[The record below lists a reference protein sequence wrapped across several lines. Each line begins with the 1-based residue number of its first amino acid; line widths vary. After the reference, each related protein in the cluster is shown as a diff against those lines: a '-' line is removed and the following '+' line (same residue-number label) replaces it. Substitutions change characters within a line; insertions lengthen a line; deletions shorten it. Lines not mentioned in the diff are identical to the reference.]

1 MSDKPLIVQGD
12 LTLLLETEGPG
23 YLAARDAIAPF
34 TELVKSPE
42 YVHTYR
48 ISHLSLWNAAATGR
62 TADEV
67 LNALN
72 LHSRFPV
79 PQNVV
84 REITSY
90 MGRYGTLQLVREGD
104 ELHLVAK
111 DPLALIE
118 ARHVKAAQ
126 PWMLDLLAP
135 DRCRVDSRFRGHLKL
150 ALTLAGLPV
159 EDLAGYT
166 VGDPLSF
173 TTRDT
178 TVSGKPFH
186 LRDYQRE
193 AGEIFHAAGSVKGGC
208 GTVVLPCGAGKTV
221 VAIGAMALAQ
231 CHTLILTTNVVAVR
245 QWIREIIDKTTLT
258 ADQVG
263 EYTGETK
270 DIKPVTLATYQI
282 LTYRQKKDAD
292 FPHFGLFAAKKWG
305 LIVYDEVHL
314 LPAPVFRV
322 SAEVQ
327 ATRRLG
333 LTATLVREDG
343 KEGDVFALIGPKRYD
358 VPWKTLEAQGW
369 IATATCTEIRLPQ
382 PLSRYVEYAQSTDRD
397 RVRIASEN
405 PAKKAVVE
413 ELIERHR
420 GESVLVIGQYIT
432 QLEQLA
438 ADLDLPLITGQTPQ
452 RDRERLYKSFRDGVI
467 PALIVSKVGNF
478 AIDLPEA
485 SVMVQISG
493 TFGSRQEEA
502 QRLGRILRPKED
514 GRQAHFYSLVTRDT
528 REQEFS
534 LHRQLFLVEQGYQYK
549 VEIREIGAGA

>member
-23 YLAARDAIAPF
+23 YLPARDAIAPF

-48 ISHLSLWNAAATGR
+48 VSHLSLWNAAATGR
-62 TADEV
+62 SADDV
-67 LNALN
+67 LAALHE
-72 LHSRFPV
+72 HSRFPV

-84 REITSY
+84 REITQY

-111 DPLALIE
+111 DPLALTE

-135 DRCRVDSRFRGHLKL
+135 DRCRVDARFRGHLKL

-173 TTRDT
+173 TLRETC
-178 TVSGKPFH
+178 VSGKPFQ

-245 QWIREIIDKTTLT
+245 QWIREILDKTTLT
-258 ADQVG
+258 EDQVG
-263 EYTGETK
+263 EYTGEVK

-382 PLSRYVEYAQSTDRD
+382 PISRYVEYAQSTDRE

-413 ELIERHR
+413 ELIEAHK
-420 GESVLVIGQYIT
+420 GESILVIGQYIS
-432 QLEQLA
+432 QLEELA
-438 ADLDLPLITGQTPQ
+438 AELDLPLITGQTPQ
-452 RDRERLYKSFRDGVI
+452 RERERLYKDFRDGRI

-528 REQEFS
+528 REQEFA

-549 VEIREIGAGA
+549 VEVRELGVG

>member
-48 ISHLSLWNAAATGR
+48 VSHLSLWNAAATGR
-62 TADEV
+62 NAEDV
-67 LNALN
+67 LAALHE
-72 LHSRFPV
+72 HSRFPV

-84 REITSY
+84 REITQY
-90 MGRYGTLQLVREGD
+90 MGRYGTLQLLREGD
-104 ELHLVAK
+104 ELLLVAK
-111 DPLALIE
+111 DPLALSE

-126 PWMLDLLAP
+126 PWLLDMVAP
-135 DRCRVDSRFRGHLKL
+135 DRCRVDARFRGHLKL

-173 TTRDT
+173 TLRD
-178 TVSGKPFH
+178 VAASGKPFH

-245 QWIREIIDKTTLT
+245 QWIREILDKTTLT
-258 ADQVG
+258 EEQVG
-263 EYTGETK
+263 EYTGESK
-270 DIKPVTLATYQI
+270 DIKPVTIATYQI

-292 FPHFGLFAAKKWG
+292 FPHFGLFAARKWG

-382 PLSRYVEYAQSTDRD
+382 PISRYVEYAQSTDRE

-413 ELIERHR
+413 ELIDAHK
-420 GESVLVIGQYIT
+420 GESVLVIGQYIQ
-432 QLEQLA
+432 QLEELA

-452 RDRERLYKSFRDGVI
+452 RERERLYKDFREGRI

-528 REQEFS
+528 REQEFA

-549 VEIREIGAGA
+549 VEIRELGVG

>member
-1 MSDKPLIVQGD
+1 MSEKPLIVQGD

-67 LNALN
+67 LQSLIT
-72 LHSRFPV
+72 HSRFPV

-84 REITSY
+84 REITQY
-90 MGRYGTLQLVREGD
+90 MGRYGTLQLVQEGS

-111 DPLALIE
+111 DPLALAE

-126 PWMLDLLAP
+126 PWLLDQLAP
-135 DRCRVDSRFRGHLKL
+135 DRCLVDRAFRGHLKL
-150 ALTLAGLPV
+150 SLTLAGLPV

-173 TTRDT
+173 QLRETTR
-178 TVSGKPFH
+178 SGKPFH
-186 LRDYQRE
+186 LRTYQSE
-193 AGEIFHAAGSVKGGC
+193 AAEIFHAAGSVKGGA
-208 GTVVLPCGAGKTV
+208 GTIVLPCGAGKTV
-221 VAIGAMALAQ
+221 VAIGAMNLCQ

-245 QWIREIIDKTTLT
+245 QWIQEILDKTTL
-258 ADQVG
+258 DPSQVG
-263 EYTGETK
+263 EYTGEVK

-282 LTYRQKKDAD
+282 LTYRRSKEDS
-292 FPHFGLFAAKKWG
+292 FPHFGLFQAKNWG

-358 VPWKTLEAQGW
+358 VPWKTLESQGW
-369 IATATCTEIRLPQ
+369 IATARCTEIRLPQ
-382 PLSRYVEYAQSTDRD
+382 PISRYVEYAQATERD
-397 RVRIASEN
+397 KVRIASEN
-405 PAKKAVVE
+405 PAKRAVVE
-413 ELIERHR
+413 ELLERHPE
-420 GESVLVIGQYIT
+420 ESVLVIGQYLA
-432 QLEQLA
+432 QLEELA
-438 ADLDLPLITGQTPQ
+438 ADLDIPLITGKTPQ
-452 RDRERLYKSFRDGVI
+452 KQREELFGKFRSGKLRV
-467 PALIVSKVGNF
+467 LMVSKVGNF
-478 AIDLPEA
+478 AIDLPDA

-514 GRQAHFYSLVTRDT
+514 GRQAHFYTLVTRDT
-528 REQEFS
+528 REQEFAM
-534 LHRQLFLVEQGYQYK
+534 HRQLFLVEQGYQYH
-549 VEIREIGAGA
+549 VEIREPGKG

>member
-23 YLAARDAIAPF
+23 YLPARDAIAPF

-48 ISHLSLWNAAATGR
+48 VSHLSLWNAAATGR
-62 TADEV
+62 SADDV
-67 LNALN
+67 LAALHE
-72 LHSRFPV
+72 HSRFPV

-84 REITSY
+84 REITQY

-111 DPLALIE
+111 DPLALTE

-135 DRCRVDSRFRGHLKL
+135 DRCRVDARFRGHLKL

-173 TTRDT
+173 TLRETC
-178 TVSGKPFH
+178 VSGKPFH

-245 QWIREIIDKTTLT
+245 QWIREILDKTTLT
-258 ADQVG
+258 EDQVG
-263 EYTGETK
+263 EYTGEVK

-382 PLSRYVEYAQSTDRD
+382 PISRYVEYAQSTDRE

-413 ELIERHR
+413 ELIEAHK
-420 GESVLVIGQYIT
+420 GESILVIGQYIS
-432 QLEQLA
+432 QLEELA
-438 ADLDLPLITGQTPQ
+438 AELDLPLITGQTPQ
-452 RDRERLYKSFRDGVI
+452 RERERLYKDFRDGRI

-528 REQEFS
+528 REQEFA

-549 VEIREIGAGA
+549 VEVRELGVG

>member
-48 ISHLSLWNAAATGR
+48 VSHLSLWNAAATGR
-62 TADEV
+62 SADDV
-67 LNALN
+67 LAALHE
-72 LHSRFPV
+72 HSRFPV

-84 REITSY
+84 REITQY
-90 MGRYGTLQLVREGD
+90 MGRYGTLQLMREGD

-111 DPLALIE
+111 DPLALTE

-135 DRCRVDSRFRGHLKL
+135 DRCRVDARFRGHLKL

-173 TTRDT
+173 TLRETC
-178 TVSGKPFH
+178 VSGKPFH

-245 QWIREIIDKTTLT
+245 QWMREIIDKTTLT
-258 ADQVG
+258 EDQVG
-263 EYTGETK
+263 EYTGEVK

-382 PLSRYVEYAQSTDRD
+382 PISRYVEYAQSTDRE

-405 PAKKAVVE
+405 PAKTAVVE
-413 ELIERHR
+413 ELIEAHR
-420 GESVLVIGQYIT
+420 GESILVIGQYIT
-432 QLEQLA
+432 QLEELA
-438 ADLDLPLITGQTPQ
+438 AELDLPLITGQTPQ
-452 RDRERLYKSFRDGVI
+452 RERERLYKDFREGRI

-528 REQEFS
+528 REQEFA

-549 VEIREIGAGA
+549 VEVRELGVG

>member
-1 MSDKPLIVQGD
+1 MSEKPLIVQGD
-12 LTLLLETEGPG
+12 MTLLLETEGPG

-62 TADEV
+62 TAEQV
-67 LNALN
+67 LGALIE
-72 LHSRFPV
+72 HSRFPV
-79 PQNVV
+79 PQTVT
-84 REITSY
+84 REITQY
-90 MGRYGTLQLVREGD
+90 MGRYGTLRLEKVGGD
-104 ELHLVAK
+104 LLLTAQ
-111 DPLALIE
+111 DPLTLME

-126 PWMLDLLAP
+126 PWLLDQLAP
-135 DRCRVDSRFRGHLKL
+135 DRCLVDARFRGHLKL

-166 VGDPLSF
+166 VGDPLTSQL
-173 TTRDT
+173 RDQT
-178 TVSGKPFH
+178 LTGKPFH
-186 LRDYQRE
+186 LRNYQME
-193 AGEIFHAAGSVKGGC
+193 AAEIFYAAGSAKGGA

-221 VAIGAMALAQ
+221 VALGAMNLCQ
-231 CHTLILTTNVVAVR
+231 CHTLILTTNVMAVR
-245 QWIREIIDKTTLT
+245 QWIREILDKTTLT
-258 ADQVG
+258 EDQVG
-263 EYTGETK
+263 EYTGQIK

-282 LTYRQKKDAD
+282 LTYRKTKDD
-292 FPHFGLFAAKKWG
+292 SFPHFGLFQARKWG

-358 VPWKTLEAQGW
+358 VPWKTLESQGW

-382 PLSRYVEYAQSTDRD
+382 PLARYVEYAQASDREK
-397 RVRIASEN
+397 VRIASEN
-405 PAKKAVVE
+405 PGKRAVVE
-413 ELIERHR
+413 ELIEAHP
-420 GESVLVIGQYIT
+420 GEPILVIGQYLA
-432 QLEQLA
+432 QLEQLSA
-438 ADLDLPLITGQTPQ
+438 ELNLPLITGKTPQ
-452 RDRERLYKSFRDGVI
+452 REREVLYGDFREGRLRC
-467 PALIVSKVGNF
+467 LIVSKVGNF

-485 SVMVQISG
+485 SVMVQVSG

-514 GRQAHFYSLVTRDT
+514 GRQAHFYTLVTRDT
-528 REQEFS
+528 REQEFAM
-534 LHRQLFLVEQGYQYK
+534 HRQLFLVEQGYQYK
-549 VEIREIGAGA
+549 VEIREPGKG

>member
-1 MSDKPLIVQGD
+1 MSEKPLIVQGD
-12 LTLLLETEGPG
+12 MTLLLETEGPG

-62 TADEV
+62 TAEQV
-67 LNALN
+67 LGALIE
-72 LHSRFPV
+72 HSRFPV
-79 PQNVV
+79 PQTVT
-84 REITSY
+84 REITQY
-90 MGRYGTLQLVREGD
+90 MGRYGTLKLERVGD
-104 ELHLVAK
+104 DLLLTAK
-111 DPLALIE
+111 DPLTLME

-126 PWMLDLLAP
+126 PWLLDQLAP
-135 DRCRVDSRFRGHLKL
+135 DRCIVDGRFRGHLKL

-159 EDLAGYT
+159 ENLAGYT

-173 TTRDT
+173 QLRDQT
-178 TVSGKPFH
+178 LTGKPFG
-186 LRDYQRE
+186 LRGYQME
-193 AGEIFHAAGSVKGGC
+193 AAEIFYAAGSAKGGA

-221 VAIGAMALAQ
+221 VALGSMNLCQ
-231 CHTLILTTNVVAVR
+231 CHTLILTTNVMAVR
-245 QWIREIIDKTTLT
+245 QWIREVLDKTTLT
-258 ADQVG
+258 EDQVG
-263 EYTGETK
+263 EYTGQIK

-282 LTYRQKKDAD
+282 LTYRKTKDD
-292 FPHFGLFAAKKWG
+292 SFPHFGLFQARKWG

-358 VPWKTLEAQGW
+358 VPWKTLESQGW

-382 PLSRYVEYAQSTDRD
+382 PLARYVEYAQATDREK
-397 RVRIASEN
+397 VRIASEN
-405 PAKKAVVE
+405 PGKRAVVE
-413 ELIERHR
+413 EIIEAHP
-420 GESVLVIGQYIT
+420 GEPILVIGQYLA
-432 QLEQLA
+432 QLEQLSA
-438 ADLDLPLITGQTPQ
+438 ELDLPLITGKTPQ
-452 RDRERLYKSFRDGVI
+452 REREVLSGAFREGRLRC
-467 PALIVSKVGNF
+467 LIVSKVGNF

-485 SVMVQISG
+485 SVMVQVSG

-514 GRQAHFYSLVTRDT
+514 GQ
-528 REQEFS
+528 
-534 LHRQLFLVEQGYQYK
+534 
-549 VEIREIGAGA
+549 IGRA

>member
-1 MSDKPLIVQGD
+1 MSEKPLIVQGD
-12 LTLLLETEGPG
+12 MTLLLETEGPG

-62 TADEV
+62 TAEQV
-67 LNALN
+67 LGALIE
-72 LHSRFPV
+72 HSRFPV
-79 PQNVV
+79 PQTVT
-84 REITSY
+84 REITQY
-90 MGRYGTLQLVREGD
+90 MGRYGTLRLEKVGD
-104 ELHLVAK
+104 DLLLTAK
-111 DPLALIE
+111 DPLTLME

-126 PWMLDLLAP
+126 PWLLDQLAP
-135 DRCRVDSRFRGHLKL
+135 DRCIVDGRFRGHLKL

-173 TTRDT
+173 QLRDPALT
-178 TVSGKPFH
+178 GKPFH
-186 LRDYQRE
+186 LRNYQIE
-193 AGEIFHAAGSVKGGC
+193 AAEIFYAAGSAKGGA

-221 VAIGAMALAQ
+221 VALGAMNLCQ
-231 CHTLILTTNVVAVR
+231 CHTLILTTNVMAVR
-245 QWIREIIDKTTLT
+245 QWIREVLDKTTLT
-258 ADQVG
+258 EDQVG
-263 EYTGETK
+263 EYTGQIK

-282 LTYRQKKDAD
+282 LTYRKTKDD
-292 FPHFGLFAAKKWG
+292 SFPHFGLFQARKWG

-358 VPWKTLEAQGW
+358 VPWKTLESQGW

-382 PLSRYVEYAQSTDRD
+382 PLARYVEYAQATDREK
-397 RVRIASEN
+397 VRIASEN
-405 PAKKAVVE
+405 PGKRAVVE
-413 ELIERHR
+413 ELIEAHP
-420 GESVLVIGQYIT
+420 GEPILVIGQYLA

-438 ADLDLPLITGQTPQ
+438 AELDLPLITGKTPQ
-452 RDRERLYKSFRDGVI
+452 REREILYGNFREGRLRC
-467 PALIVSKVGNF
+467 LIVSKVGNF

-485 SVMVQISG
+485 SVMVQVSG

-514 GRQAHFYSLVTRDT
+514 GRQAHFYTLVTRDT
-528 REQEFS
+528 REQEFAM
-534 LHRQLFLVEQGYQYK
+534 HRQLFLVEQGYQYK
-549 VEIREIGAGA
+549 VEIREPGKG

>member
-1 MSDKPLIVQGD
+1 MSDREKPLIVQGD
-12 LTLLLETEGPG
+12 LTLLLETEGSG

-62 TADEV
+62 TAEQV
-67 LNALN
+67 IEALSA
-72 LHSRFPV
+72 HSRFPV
-79 PQNVV
+79 PQTVV
-84 REITSY
+84 REITHY
-90 MGRYGTLQLVREGD
+90 MGRYGVLKLRKEDGDLV
-104 ELHLVAK
+104 LVAE
-111 DPLALIE
+111 DPLALAE
-118 ARHVKAAQ
+118 ARNVRAAKE
-126 PWMLDLLAP
+126 WLLD
-135 DRCRVDSRFRGHLKL
+135 DIGNNRIRVDSRFRGHIKL

-166 VGDPLSF
+166 LGDPLSF
-173 TTRDT
+173 QLRET

-186 LRDYQRE
+186 PRDYQRE
-193 AGEIFHAAGSVKGGC
+193 AAEIFHASGSEKGGA
-208 GTVVLPCGAGKTV
+208 GTIVLPCGAGKTI
-221 VAIGAMALAQ
+221 VAIDAMALCQ
-231 CHTLILTTNVVAVR
+231 THTLILTTNVVAVR
-245 QWIREIIDKTTLT
+245 QWIREILDKTTLT
-258 ADQVG
+258 EDQVG
-263 EYTGETK
+263 EYTGQTK
-270 DIKPVTLATYQI
+270 EIKQVTLATYQI
-282 LTYRQKKDAD
+282 LTYRHKKDAE
-292 FPHFGLFAAKKWG
+292 FPHFDLFAARKWG

-358 VPWKTLEAQGW
+358 VPWKTLESQGW

-382 PLSRYVEYAQSTDRD
+382 ALNRYVEYAQSTEREK
-397 RVRIASEN
+397 VRIAAEN
-405 PAKKAVVE
+405 PGKKAVVE
-413 ELIERHR
+413 ELIEAHP
-420 GESVLVIGQYIT
+420 GESILVIGQYIN
-432 QLEQLA
+432 QLQELA
-438 ADLDLPLITGQTPQ
+438 AEIDVPLITGATPN
-452 RDRERLYKSFRDGVI
+452 REREKLYKEFREGRMRV
-467 PALIVSKVGNF
+467 LVVSKVGNF

-485 SVMVQISG
+485 SVMIQISG

-528 REQEFS
+528 REQDFAM
-534 LHRQLFLVEQGYQYK
+534 HRQLFLIEQGYQYQI
-549 VEIREIGAGA
+549 EIREPGH

>member
-48 ISHLSLWNAAATGR
+48 VSHLSLWNAAATGR
-62 TADEV
+62 SAEDV
-67 LNALN
+67 LGALHE
-72 LHSRFPV
+72 HSRFPV

-84 REITSY
+84 REITQY
-90 MGRYGTLQLVREGD
+90 MGRYGTLQLMREGD

-111 DPLALIE
+111 DPLALTE

-135 DRCRVDSRFRGHLKL
+135 DRCRVDARFRGHLKL

-173 TTRDT
+173 TLRETC
-178 TVSGKPFH
+178 VSGKPFH

-245 QWIREIIDKTTLT
+245 QWMREIIDKTTLT
-258 ADQVG
+258 EDQVG
-263 EYTGETK
+263 EYTGEVK

-382 PLSRYVEYAQSTDRD
+382 PISRYVEYAQSTDRE

-405 PAKKAVVE
+405 PAKTAVVE
-413 ELIERHR
+413 ELIEAHR
-420 GESVLVIGQYIT
+420 GESILVIGQYIT
-432 QLEQLA
+432 QLEELA
-438 ADLDLPLITGQTPQ
+438 AELDLPLITGQTPQ
-452 RDRERLYKSFRDGVI
+452 RERERLYKDFREGRI

-528 REQEFS
+528 REQEFA

-549 VEIREIGAGA
+549 VEVRELGVG